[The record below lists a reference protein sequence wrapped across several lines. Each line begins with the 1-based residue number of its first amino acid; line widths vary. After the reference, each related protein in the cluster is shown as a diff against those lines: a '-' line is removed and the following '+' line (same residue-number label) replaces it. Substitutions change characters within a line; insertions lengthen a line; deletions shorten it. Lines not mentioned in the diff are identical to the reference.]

1 MDEIFVGIDLGT
13 TNTLACV
20 MKKGKPDF
28 IRFPGSQKLLPSVI
42 YVDENKEIS
51 VGKLAAKKGSLDPRN
66 MIRSSKTY
74 MGDFEKNWKCNGI
87 TFTPTQAATEI
98 LKEVKENIIKKL
110 KCDPDTV
117 INAVIT
123 VPAYFNSNQTDETK
137 KAGINAGFNVQQIIT
152 EPMAAAIAA
161 VRDLKVD
168 QKLMVIDLGG
178 GTFDLSVLEADH
190 SNNIYKALCI
200 DGDRKLGGDDF
211 DEALQK
217 RFVTF
222 IEDDLGIN
230 LANQKVSGLAYGEYY
245 SMLGQ
250 IHDAAEKAKIAL
262 SDENVTEVTLPN
274 LFNYDGKS
282 YNFEYTLTRKE
293 FDSICKDIYT
303 SIFERIR
310 KFIAT
315 NKKLFK
321 VEELAA
327 VILAGGSC
335 YIPHIREEVERIFKR
350 DTNSELDISTLVVL
364 GAFYVANSGLGIQ
377 DIISHSLGVAAM
389 EAQKGR
395 KQVLSKILLKGDVFP
410 CEKFKIY
417 TTTRD
422 NQTEIPIFIYEAGS
436 DKEDIPAI
444 DEHDFYGNLVLE
456 GIDPAPKGTP
466 SIKVTFS
473 YDKSRCLTVTAVD
486 EKTGKEKNVII
497 QKGEKAQIESM
508 RKSLDILLLMD
519 TSNSM
524 SWRGALAQEKDA
536 CKSLVEEM
544 IDFSQNSVGLIK
556 FGSTAILLYPLG
568 KDVASM
574 VSIIDSIK
582 TSGGTN
588 MIHAL
593 GTAETELRN
602 SKNERII
609 IMVTDGAPWYDSL
622 GDYEAEK
629 KTLDYAGRIKKSGI
643 RLITIGAGDSVKY
656 EFLKK
661 LSSPG
666 DAYKIENMNVL
677 KETFKEVIDK
687 ITEK

>member
-42 YVDENKEIS
+42 YVDENQEIS
-51 VGKLAAKKGSLDPRN
+51 VGKLAAKKGTLDPRN
-66 MIRSSKTY
+66 VIRSSKTY
-74 MGDFEKNWKCNGI
+74 MGDFEKKWKCNGI

-98 LKEVKENIIKKL
+98 LKEVKENIIKKM
-110 KCDPDTV
+110 KCDPETV

-123 VPAYFNSNQTDETK
+123 VPAYFNSNQTDETR

-161 VRDLKVD
+161 VRDLKFD
-168 QKLMVIDLGG
+168 QKIMVIDLGG
-178 GTFDLSVLEADH
+178 GTFDLSVLEADQ
-190 SNNIYKALCI
+190 SNNTYKALCI

-217 RFVTF
+217 RFVTI

-230 LANQKVSGLAYGEYY
+230 LASQKASGLAYGEYY

-250 IHDAAEKAKIAL
+250 IHNAAETAKIAL
-262 SDENVTEVTLPN
+262 SDENDTEINLPN
-274 LFNYDGKS
+274 LFTYDGKS

-293 FDSICKDIYT
+293 FDAICKDIYD

-310 KFIAT
+310 KFISG
-315 NKKLFK
+315 NKKLFT
-321 VEELAA
+321 VDELAA

-377 DIISHSLGVAAM
+377 DIISHSLGVASVDT
-389 EAQKGR
+389 KTGR
-395 KQVLSKILLKGDVFP
+395 HLVLSKILLKGDVFP
-410 CEKFKIY
+410 CSKFKTY
-417 TTTRD
+417 TTTRN
-422 NQTEIPIFIYEAGS
+422 NQTEIPILIYEAGS
-436 DKEDIPAI
+436 DKEDVPAI
-444 DEHDFYGNLVLE
+444 DEHDFYGNLTLE
-456 GIDPAPKGTP
+456 GIDPAPKGEP

-497 QKGEKAQIESM
+497 QKGEKSKMNVAE
-508 RKSLDILLLMD
+508 KHLDIVLLLD
-519 TSNSM
+519 ISGSM
-524 SWRGALAQEKDA
+524 YGMPLRQEKKA
-536 CKSLVEEM
+536 CYALIDEM
-544 IDFSQNSVGLIK
+544 IDFSIHKMGIVSFESSARKLISLSNNAESLK
-556 FGSTAILLYPLG
+556 NEVLNLSTGGST
-568 KDVASM
+568 
-574 VSIIDSIK
+574 
-582 TSGGTN
+582 N
-588 MIHAL
+588 MEQAL
-593 GTAETELRN
+593 KIAYSELED
-602 SKNERII
+602 SKNERFII
-609 IMVTDGAPWYDSL
+609 IVTDGYPDSREQTL
-622 GDYEAEK
+622 NFAK
-629 KTLDYAGRIKKSGI
+629 KIKEIGI
-643 RLITIGAGDSVKY
+643 RIITIGAGSGIDID
-656 EFLKK
+656 FLKK
-661 LSSPG
+661 LSSLG
-666 DAYKIENMNVL
+666 DAYKIDNMNVL
-677 KETFKEVIDK
+677 KETFQEVIDK